1 MYAVCSFVK
10 RKYTSKIQNIEF
22 QMLQLL
28 LLAQTMAKFVMNIQG
43 KKTTQPNLLS
53 VNLVQFTVF

>member
-1 MYAVCSFVK
+1 
-10 RKYTSKIQNIEF
+10 
-22 QMLQLL
+22 MLQLL

-43 KKTTQPNLLS
+43 EKTTQPNLLS